1 MMLITRLN
9 LLMVKYLQTFSAER
23 FYFIYQMSS
32 KKNIIFIYNAKGGQ
46 WNYLIDTLHK
56 YLSPKTYECNL
67 CQITYDL
74 KMRKAWK
81 DFIEESPHNYKFL
94 HLEELSEFS
103 LEAYVNDLPICLE
116 ELNGKHNVLI
126 DKNEMNTFQNE
137 HELIESLKTKL

>member
-1 MMLITRLN
+1 MNNKR
-9 LLMVKYLQTFSAER
+9 
-23 FYFIYQMSS
+23 
-32 KKNIIFIYNAKGGQ
+32 NIIFIYNAKGGQ

-81 DFIEESPHNYKFL
+81 EFIEESPHNYKFL

-116 ELNGKHNVLI
+116 ELNGKHDVLI
-126 DKNEMNTFQNE
+126 DKNEMNSFQNE
-137 HELIESLKTKL
+137 HQLIQSLKTKL

>member
-1 MMLITRLN
+1 
-9 LLMVKYLQTFSAER
+9 
-23 FYFIYQMSS
+23 MSN

-81 DFIEESPHNYKFL
+81 DDIEESPHDFKFL
-94 HLEELSEFS
+94 HLELYFLSQYLKLIS
-103 LEAYVNDLPICLE
+103 KIDSYVLFVFI
-116 ELNGKHNVLI
+116 
-126 DKNEMNTFQNE
+126 
-137 HELIESLKTKL
+137 SS

>member
-1 MMLITRLN
+1 
-9 LLMVKYLQTFSAER
+9 
-23 FYFIYQMSS
+23 MSN

-94 HLEELSEFS
+94 HLEELSEFG
-103 LEAYVNDLPICLE
+103 LEAYVKQDGMDFDDALPYLAKKSAETFAGPDAQEGISAFLE
-116 ELNGKHNVLI
+116 KREPNW
-126 DKNEMNTFQNE
+126 D
-137 HELIESLKTKL
+137 

>member
-23 FYFIYQMSS
+23 FYFIQQMSS

>member
-1 MMLITRLN
+1 
-9 LLMVKYLQTFSAER
+9 
-23 FYFIYQMSS
+23 MSN

-81 DFIEESPHNYKFL
+81 DFIEESPHDYKFL
-94 HLEELSEFS
+94 HLEELSDFG
-103 LEAYVNDLPICLE
+103 LEGFINELPICLE
-116 ELNGKHNVLI
+116 ELNEKYNVLI
-126 DKNEMNTFQNE
+126 DKNEMNSFQDE
-137 HELIESLKTKL
+137 FELIKSLKKKL